1 MVLLPKALSFTIKT
15 KTVVKTISM
24 KMTIERKER
33 NSYPNRRDF
42 LGSIAIIAAVNPN
55 PIPCFA
61 EEINSVVLTGE
72 PLEMKTFLD
81 PKGLFAITV
90 PTQFYTIRRMAKG
103 DLPDEKT
110 GIGRRGSSIF
120 NAGNLLKSQIIAVER
135 YPIEVL
141 LRDAGI
147 TPSGDL
153 TTFKSIGDSTTIA
166 KLISNRRDRDKNA
179 QSLTT
184 LVPGS
189 VKTSDDGKTIY
200 FQLRQKIDM
209 QKPELYKEQTGLDEL
224 IRFTVVKATL
234 TSNDGQLLGVF
245 ASALLQDYDGTT
257 DGPAIRES
265 VNSFVALDQSKLI

>member
-1 MVLLPKALSFTIKT
+1 M
-15 KTVVKTISM
+15 
-24 KMTIERKER
+24 
-33 NSYPNRRDF
+33 
-42 LGSIAIIAAVNPN
+42 
-55 PIPCFA
+55 
-61 EEINSVVLTGE
+61 
-72 PLEMKTFLD
+72 
-81 PKGLFAITV
+81 
-90 PTQFYTIRRMAKG
+90 
-103 DLPDEKT
+103 
-110 GIGRRGSSIF
+110 
-120 NAGNLLKSQIIAVER
+120 
-135 YPIEVL
+135 

-153 TTFKSIGDSTTIA
+153 STFKSIGDPATIA
-166 KLISNRRDRDKNA
+166 NLISNRRDRDKNA

-189 VKTSDDGKTIY
+189 VKTSDDGKTLS

-234 TSNDGQLLGVF
+234 TSNDGQLMGVF